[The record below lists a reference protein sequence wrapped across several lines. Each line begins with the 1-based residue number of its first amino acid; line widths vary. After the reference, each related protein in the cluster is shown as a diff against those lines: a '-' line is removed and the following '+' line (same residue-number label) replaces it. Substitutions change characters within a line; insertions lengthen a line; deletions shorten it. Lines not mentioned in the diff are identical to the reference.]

1 MVLVAGR
8 ASLEVR
14 LHAWDRAVGV
24 GPREPELDV
33 AVELLEALLA
43 AQLRSGR
50 TGKAREQTLGISGV
64 NELIS
69 RLRTGNP
76 NDVGAVTGVVAP
88 SGGLGGFF
96 PPLLMAL
103 VKSITGGYALGFI
116 QMAAVAAICLVVLP
130 RVDRDTVKPAHKLGL
145 RSSGTAMTP
154 RVARTTSPRG
164 RIKRRSVAAQ
174 AIARCGNL

>member
-1 MVLVAGR
+1 
-8 ASLEVR
+8 

-24 GPREPELDV
+24 GPRELELDV

-88 SGGLGGFF
+88 R
-96 PPLLMAL
+96 
-103 VKSITGGYALGFI
+103 
-116 QMAAVAAICLVVLP
+116 AASE
-130 RVDRDTVKPAHKLGL
+130 G
-145 RSSGTAMTP
+145 SS
-154 RVARTTSPRG
+154 
-164 RIKRRSVAAQ
+164 RRS
-174 AIARCGNL
+174 